1 MGEYRL
7 SKSAEDDLIAIAQ
20 YGDEHFGKDLYSLPT
35 VAIEFMTHAIFF

>member
-20 YGDEHFGKDLYSLPT
+20 YGDENFG
-35 VAIEFMTHAIFF
+35 VV